1 MDKAQPNG
9 VMADSALQQQLA
21 RGFALLQQDRLTDA
35 IALSDRLV
43 AAHAGNAEV
52 LFLASEVRLA
62 ADDAESAL
70 GFIAAA
76 VEAAPD
82 QLPLLLKK
90 ADNLI
95 MLRRR
100 TDARQVAADAVA
112 VAGDDG
118 RALWAI
124 GKVYS
129 RCDDPV
135 SARRL
140 YEKALAAIGS
150 NPALL
155 YDLAA
160 AEFFTGDIA
169 GAEKN
174 LEALLADAP
183 STGHALYLRSTLRR
197 QTDASNHVADLEARL
212 AGGFPETRDRAACL
226 FALAKELEDLGQ
238 AERSFSALTEAAA
251 LKRQT
256 LTHDAAAERASI
268 EGIRVTYTP
277 EVMQTGAAGHDEEG
291 AIFIVGM
298 PRTGTTLLERM
309 LGRHSDVKSAGELL
323 DFGQA
328 LATAARK
335 CLQANPGKTLIE
347 ASLMIDF
354 AALGRDY
361 MASARRAASGSRM
374 FIDKMPI
381 NYIYCGLI
389 RKALPNARIL
399 HLVRDPMDSCYAVYK
414 TLFNQAYYFSYDLDE
429 LAAYYT
435 SYHQLMRHWHA
446 AMPGAILDVHYEEL
460 VADTEGQARRM
471 LAWCGLDWQATVLTP
486 SENEN
491 PSTTAS
497 AAQVR
502 EPVYT
507 SSVQKWRRYEAGLAP
522 LKARLVAAGI
532 VDAQGRDLS
541 DPGLSAN
548 ALPQS

>member
-1 MDKAQPNG
+1 MDEAQTNG
-9 VMADSALQQQLA
+9 ALADLALHQQVAQ
-21 RGFALLQQDRLTDA
+21 GFALLQQGQLADA
-35 IALSDRLV
+35 ARLSDRLV

-82 QLPLLLKK
+82 QVPLLLKK

-100 TDARQVAADAVA
+100 TQARQVAAEAAA

-118 RALWAI
+118 QALWAI

-129 RCDDPV
+129 KCDDPV
-135 SARRL
+135 SARQL
-140 YEKALAAIGS
+140 YEKALAAMGS
-150 NPALL
+150 DPALL

-160 AEFFTGDIA
+160 TQLFTGDVA

-183 STGHALYLRSTLRR
+183 RTGHALYLRSTLRR
-197 QTDASNHVADLEARL
+197 QTDACNHVSDLEARL
-212 AGGFPETRDRAACL
+212 TAGFPNTVGRAACL

-238 AERSFSALTEAAA
+238 VDRSFSTLTEAAA

-256 LTHDAAAERASI
+256 LTYDAAAERASI
-268 EGIRVTYTP
+268 NAIRAAYTP
-277 EVMQTGAAGHDEEG
+277 GVMQTEVTGHGEEG

-309 LGRHSDVKSAGELL
+309 LGCHSDVKSAGELL
-323 DFGQA
+323 DFGQV
-328 LATAARK
+328 LAAAVRK
-335 CLQANPGKTLIE
+335 CLEDHPDKTPTE

-361 MASARRAASGSRM
+361 MLSAREAAQGSRF

-389 RKALPNARIL
+389 KKALPNARII
-399 HLVRDPMDSCYAVYK
+399 HLARDPMDSCYAVYK
-414 TLFNQAYYFSYDLDE
+414 NLFNQAYFFSYDLDE

-435 SYHQLMRHWHA
+435 CYQQLMQHWQA
-446 AMPGAILDVHYEEL
+446 AMPGAILDVNYEDL
-460 VADTEGQARRM
+460 VADTEGQARRI
-471 LAWCGLDWQATVLTP
+471 LAWCGLDWQSAVLTP
-486 SENEN
+486 SDNQN

-502 EPVYT
+502 EPIYT
-507 SSVQKWRRYEAGLAP
+507 SSVQKWRNYEAGLAP

-532 VDAQGRDLS
+532 VAARE
-541 DPGLSAN
+541 
-548 ALPQS
+548 